1 MQPSFARYV
10 LDDDEHRSSAE
21 DTLSRLSGL
30 DHEPF
35 FQLRKETASMTFKWF
50 AELWQFRELVYFL
63 AWRDVKI
70 RYKQAALGATWAVLQ
85 PMLTMAVFTIFF
97 ARLVGVPN
105 DKVPYPLF
113 SYSALLLWTYFA
125 GVLAQGGQSLLS
137 NSNLITKVYFPRVA
151 LPVSIALAGL
161 LDFVVGLSFL
171 VILMVYYRIHP
182 RWTLLLVPMFVAGL
196 VLFTLG
202 VEMFLAAV
210 NVRYRDIKYAV
221 PFMIQLWLFVT
232 PVIYP
237 TAYLPER
244 LQTLMAFNP
253 LAGIIEGFRSCLFFG
268 SSINPVQTAS
278 SLSMAVVAFVAGLSY
293 FCRAERTFAD
303 VI

>member
-1 MQPSFARYV
+1 MNQ
-10 LDDDEHRSSAE
+10 
-21 DTLSRLSGL
+21 
-30 DHEPF
+30 
-35 FQLRKETASMTFKWF
+35 KWL

-70 RYKQAALGATWAVLQ
+70 RYKQAALGAAWAVLQ
-85 PMLTMAVFTIFF
+85 PLLTMVVFTLFF
-97 ARLVGVPN
+97 GRLAGVPS

-125 GVLAQGGQSLLS
+125 GVLGQGGQSLLS

-171 VILMVYYRIHP
+171 VILMGYYRIHP
-182 RWTLLLVPMFVAGL
+182 GWSLLLAPMFLAGL

-202 VEMFLAAV
+202 AGMFLAAM
-210 NVRYRDIKYAV
+210 NVRYRDIKYVV
-221 PFMIQLWLFVT
+221 PFMIQLWLFLT

-237 TAYLPER
+237 TAYLPKR
-244 LQTLMAFNP
+244 LQTVMALNP
-253 LAGIIEGFRSCLFFG
+253 LAGIIEGFRSCLFSG
-268 SSINPVQTAS
+268 SSINPVLTAL
-278 SLSMAVVAFVAGLSY
+278 SLSMTVVVFVAGLSY
-293 FCRAERTFAD
+293 FCRAERIFAD